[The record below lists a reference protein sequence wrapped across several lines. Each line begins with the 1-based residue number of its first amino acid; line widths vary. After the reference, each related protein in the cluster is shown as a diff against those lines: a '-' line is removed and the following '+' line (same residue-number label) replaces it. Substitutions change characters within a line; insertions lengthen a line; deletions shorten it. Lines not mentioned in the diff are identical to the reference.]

1 MNDDKL
7 TPQLNQRK
15 PLSKRTRFAVF
26 KRDLFACQYCGATPP
41 AVVLEVDHI
50 EPVAEG
56 GSDDEGNLVTACFD
70 CNRGKAAIP
79 LTVAPEALAVRAAR
93 IAEAEEQLAGYRAVI
108 RDQQDRKDADVWDV
122 IEALYGVTE
131 TTHERFRSVQ
141 RFLDRLPYEEV
152 VEAARITR
160 TNMSRYGVARQF
172 KYFCG
177 VCWNKLGAG
186 DE

>member
-1 MNDDKL
+1 MSE
-7 TPQLNQRK
+7 RK
-15 PLSKRTRFAVF
+15 GLSKRTRFAVF
-26 KRDLFACQYCGATPP
+26 KRDLFTCQYCGATPP
-41 AVVLEVDHI
+41 GVVLEVDHI
-50 EPVAEG
+50 EPVSGG
-56 GSDDEGNLVTACFD
+56 GSDDEGNLVTACFA

-79 LTVAPEALAVRAAR
+79 LTVAPEALADRAAR

-108 RDQQDRKDADVWDV
+108 REQQERKDADVWDV

-141 RFLDRLPYEEV
+141 RFLERLPYEDV

-160 TNMSRYGVARQF
+160 LNMSRYGLARQF

-177 VCWNKLGAG
+177 VCWNRLGGA